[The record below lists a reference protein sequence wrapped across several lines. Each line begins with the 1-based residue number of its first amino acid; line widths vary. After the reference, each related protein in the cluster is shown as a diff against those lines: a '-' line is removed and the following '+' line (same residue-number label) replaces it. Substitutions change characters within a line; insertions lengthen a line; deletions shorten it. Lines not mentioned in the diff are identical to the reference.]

1 MPDDCGKPT
10 LAIGFAISDD
20 PAPADEELEQNG
32 LRIFVQ
38 DTLVEPLDGR
48 TLNVRERRR
57 WARTD
62 LSLAVRAT
70 ASLTL
75 YRASVGAVA
84 QKGPAAP
91 TPGGSLPAPTR
102 RDSLQVSIAHA
113 NGMFYNCNWKKR
125 TIVEKRSL
133 RSHFK
138 SFSEIHHP
146 LF

>member
-1 MPDDCGKPT
+1 MVTVTDRAASVLKAAKNRARSTARSWSPHRAGAMPDDSGKPT

-70 ASLTL
+70 A
-75 YRASVGAVA
+75 
-84 QKGPAAP
+84 
-91 TPGGSLPAPTR
+91 
-102 RDSLQVSIAHA
+102 
-113 NGMFYNCNWKKR
+113 C
-125 TIVEKRSL
+125 
-133 RSHFK
+133 
-138 SFSEIHHP
+138 
-146 LF
+146 